1 MGELIK
7 RISRFSRLM
16 STLIGMVLLV
26 GGLSACQISAP
37 LPGNRVVEQAIALQV
52 SLTQPDLSRQLRL
65 TEAEAGEFAIQRV
78 AIAERTPLT
87 IQQLPAFRIQGTYN
101 LVFKLPNR
109 QVSQQQNPFDIYL
122 QLQKEAK
129 TWRLLRPTPDHSW
142 LSYLIE

>member
-1 MGELIK
+1 MAEMIK
-7 RISRFSRLM
+7 RIGR
-16 STLIGMVLLV
+16 LIGLVLLV
-26 GGLSACQISAP
+26 GLLSACQISAP

-65 TEAEAGEFAIQRV
+65 TEAAAGEFAIQRV
-78 AIAERTPLT
+78 QIGDRTPLT

-109 QVSQQQNPFDIYL
+109 QVSQQENPFDIYL

-129 TWRLLRPTPDHSW
+129 TWRLLRPTPDHGW